1 MKVKTA
7 TVGEIVQSTQG
18 RDRGN
23 FYLVVAIENEIIY
36 VVDGRKR
43 QLTTPKKKNIKHLAL
58 LPIFHP
64 EIIERIAQGKNENTQ
79 IQIAIQN
86 VMEKGKV
93 KNL

>member
-23 FYLVVAIENEIIY
+23 FYLVVAIENETIY
-36 VVDGRKR
+36 VVDGRNR
-43 QLTTPKKKNIKHLAL
+43 QLTTPKKKNVKHLRL

-64 EIIERIAQGKNENTQ
+64 EIIERIAEGKNENTQ

-86 VMEKGKV
+86 VI
-93 KNL
+93 KNRKD

>member
-1 MKVKTA
+1 MKIKTA

-18 RDRGN
+18 RDKGN
-23 FYLVVAIENEIIY
+23 FYLVVAIEKDTLY

-43 QLTTPKKKNIKHLAL
+43 LLTTPKKKNVKHLTL

-86 VMEKGKV
+86 VVEKR
-93 KNL
+93 KNQNL